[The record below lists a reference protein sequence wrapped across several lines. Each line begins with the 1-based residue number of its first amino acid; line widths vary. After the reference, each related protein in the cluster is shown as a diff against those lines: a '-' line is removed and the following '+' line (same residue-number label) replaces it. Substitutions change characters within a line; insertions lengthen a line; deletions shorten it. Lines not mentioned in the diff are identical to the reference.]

1 MYDLYWTFFFF
12 FYLSISNNTVFTF
25 YIKILNRFWTS
36 LGSKEMSIQFKVS
49 QNSQVSGFNSDI
61 KYRYKIF
68 KIGDDNEDIST
79 EGRR

>member
-1 MYDLYWTFFFF
+1 
-12 FYLSISNNTVFTF
+12 
-25 YIKILNRFWTS
+25 
-36 LGSKEMSIQFKVS
+36 MSIQFKVS